1 MASFCPLS
9 TLAALSASAFTMIE
23 SNADADTNT
32 GPTESRSPSAG
43 PSESLQSDAA
53 RCSAACPRDDGDC
66 GGAAEKKPRAK
77 AGRKLTTT
85 EPENKRIAQTRAAQR
100 AFRERKK
107 LAFEQKEQRVNE
119 LELLLSVSQQESEG
133 LRIQLERLAQE
144 NARLRSQL
152 THCSCPSTSSA
163 TIPSTVIQVKSEPD
177 RIKEDGF
184 TRNGDSHQSMDIER
198 TEHYLER
205 DGNKSSECKAY
216 WNTCL

>member
-23 SNADADTNT
+23 SNADADADADTNT

-100 AFRERKK
+100 YGPHIQHTLYRRH
-107 LAFEQKEQRVNE
+107 
-119 LELLLSVSQQESEG
+119 LLTIRFVIKHTHPKQTEPFG
-133 LRIQLERLAQE
+133 
-144 NARLRSQL
+144 NARSWLLNR
-152 THCSCPSTSSA
+152 
-163 TIPSTVIQVKSEPD
+163 KNNE
-177 RIKEDGF
+177 
-184 TRNGDSHQSMDIER
+184 
-198 TEHYLER
+198 
-205 DGNKSSECKAY
+205 
-216 WNTCL
+216 